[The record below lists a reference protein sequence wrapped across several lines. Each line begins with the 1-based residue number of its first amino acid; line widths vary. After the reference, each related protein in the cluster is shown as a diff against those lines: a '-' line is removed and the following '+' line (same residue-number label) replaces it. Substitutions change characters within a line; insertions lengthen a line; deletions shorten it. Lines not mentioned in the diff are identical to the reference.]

1 MSVSM
6 ERSFAR
12 VGGRKSSPPGNDTTR
27 RARTPRGVHFRSL
40 RVLVV
45 WSLKTFF
52 AMATGG
58 SESESD
64 AQREIRLA
72 SEAGLAASAAGG
84 TTVGGQRAGATSAP
98 PRSREPSL
106 LPSTRRSAPS
116 SGQQRSTSFQ
126 PVLAPPPAGLPVF
139 APPPAGLRQPAAPVA
154 FDVRGLT
161 VGDLHNL
168 SQIIARQ
175 EVLSKESA
183 QTASQSQ
190 RMLLETQAMQQVDQE
205 FRGIFQLTSPDATA
219 TSQLETIKTIAERL
233 KEATTQLTILT
244 QGDAEDASGDGRD
257 RARAALTALQEG
269 KNGLTIL
276 ATALTR
282 AHDLGHRFAVH
293 SAAKV
298 MAAELE
304 DHHRGYAAAF
314 QSVWSKQE
322 EEVDRRRLPARQQ
335 QRRRRRS
342 GSPDSPPPH
351 KRSPTPHPQQQQRG
365 RGRGRGGRGGGGGG
379 YQGHQ
384 PTAAPGVLGPP
395 PSTAPT

>member
-12 VGGRKSSPPGNDTTR
+12 VGGRKSSPPGNETTR

-45 WSLKTFF
+45 RSLKTFF

-72 SEAGLAASAAGG
+72 SEAGLASVAGG
-84 TTVGGQRAGATSAP
+84 TTEGGQRDGATSAP
-98 PRSREPSL
+98 PGPREPTSL
-106 LPSTRRSAPS
+106 QDIPSTRLPATSTSAPS
-116 SGQQRSTSFQ
+116 LAQQRSTGFR
-126 PVLAPPPAGLPVF
+126 PVF
-139 APPPAGLRQPAAPVA
+139 ASPPVGLRQPAALVA

-304 DHHRGYAAAF
+304 DHHHGYAAAF

-384 PTAAPGVLGPP
+384 PPAAPGVLGAP